1 MENILSAKSTS
12 WNDAIIIT
20 AINSSSEMRL
30 LQTGEYTSITSDFN
44 RYELLDREKI
54 SRLTDTMG
62 LETRMK

>member
-44 RYELLDREKI
+44 RYELLDREKNFK
-54 SRLTDTMG
+54 TY
-62 LETRMK
+62 